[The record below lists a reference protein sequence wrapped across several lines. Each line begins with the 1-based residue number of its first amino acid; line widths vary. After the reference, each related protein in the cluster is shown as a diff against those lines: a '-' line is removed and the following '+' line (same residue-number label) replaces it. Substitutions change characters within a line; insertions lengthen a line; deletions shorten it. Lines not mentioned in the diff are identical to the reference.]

1 MRVALLA
8 LLATSSALRWPGA
21 APKGA
26 VRGGAEDTKDG
37 DLFEEAAAPELS
49 EEEQATKRY
58 ADAVAAAKA
67 QGGACAALDAFEAE
81 SLKPDRNESLL
92 AVHWMDVKLQNLQAK
107 KDQLAGNATT
117 PEPGLLGRM
126 KGALAGS
133 SKASGLDEAAPY
145 AKGVFLLATECGA
158 YVEAEKLSETQHAGF
173 CERCAAALGVDDET
187 FADAHKRFEVALG
200 KEVFAASERKIAA
213 LKAALADEAFAAKA
227 FASLT
232 ARESKVLEMIKDE
245 ATLEAMRTEMLE
257 KLTEADGNAYAQ
269 AALCKQLTPAVE
281 TMLGAPLEP
290 PASA

>member
-1 MRVALLA
+1 MRVAVLA

-158 YVEAEKLSETQHAGF
+158 YVEAEKLSEAQHAGF
-173 CERCAAALGVDDET
+173 CERCAAALGVDAAA

>member
-1 MRVALLA
+1 MMRVALLA

-26 VRGGAEDTKDG
+26 VRGGSEGTKDG
-37 DLFEEAAAPELS
+37 DLFEEDAAPELS

-126 KGALAGS
+126 KGAFRFET
-133 SKASGLDEAAPY
+133 SGFDEAAPY

-158 YVEAEKLSETQHAGF
+158 YVEAEKLSERSF

-200 KEVFAASERKIAA
+200 KEV
-213 LKAALADEAFAAKA
+213 
-227 FASLT
+227 
-232 ARESKVLEMIKDE
+232 LEMIKDE

-257 KLTEADGNAYAQ
+257 KLVEADGNAYAQ
-269 AALCKQLTPAVE
+269 AALCKQLTPAVD
-281 TMLGAPLEP
+281 TMLGAPLEQS
-290 PASA
+290 ASA